1 MAWKNFYRA
10 LAALL
15 SFVMNGATVWV
26 YITNGLEVL
35 DGIRFHLKSP
45 MKLKVK

>member
-15 SFVMNGATVWV
+15 SFVMNGAAIWA

-35 DGIRFHLKSP
+35 GDTRFHLKSP
-45 MKLKVK
+45 HET